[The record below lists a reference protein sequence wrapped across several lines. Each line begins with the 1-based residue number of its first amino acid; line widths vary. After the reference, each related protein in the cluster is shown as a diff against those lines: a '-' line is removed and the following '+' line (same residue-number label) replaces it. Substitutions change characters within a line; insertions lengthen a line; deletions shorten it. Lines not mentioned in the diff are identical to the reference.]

1 MLAHAHEITGKKG
14 EALREHLE
22 DVRRNRR
29 LNALVRD
36 LDLPIGLEA
45 MRLEMPEREP
55 VEELF
60 DALQFNRIRE
70 RVFGNLYLTEKAHG
84 QFDEGDTLLVE
95 ALASA
100 AGSLGL
106 GTDHDL
112 GFPAYFGQVPAPESE
127 TEAAAANPTT
137 PPQG

>member
-1 MLAHAHEITGKKG
+1 MPGVGPGFAAKWLKQYGDLDGVLAHAHEITGKKG

-70 RVFGNLYLTEKAHG
+70 RVFEVFGERVGEDAPPPEVCLLYTSPSPR
-84 QFDEGDTLLVE
+84 D
-95 ALASA
+95 S
-100 AGSLGL
+100 
-106 GTDHDL
+106 
-112 GFPAYFGQVPAPESE
+112 
-127 TEAAAANPTT
+127 
-137 PPQG
+137 